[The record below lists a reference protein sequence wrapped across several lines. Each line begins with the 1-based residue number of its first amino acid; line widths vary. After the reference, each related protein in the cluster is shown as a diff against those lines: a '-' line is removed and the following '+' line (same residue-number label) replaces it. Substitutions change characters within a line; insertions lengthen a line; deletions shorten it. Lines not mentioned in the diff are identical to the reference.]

1 VDPVSIA
8 VLLAGASA
16 SCLALFSA
24 GSTAKD
30 VRRSVQAF
38 EQVVGELASLTP
50 GDREVKET
58 TPMPGLNEVIA
69 ALPVRQA
76 LLAICREVDRLVHAA
91 AGYDET
97 VLERYD
103 QFCQTL
109 QRLTQAAHNCPESSI
124 PKEAVQTILAV
135 SQQAARDLQRITAR
149 GA

>member
-1 VDPVSIA
+1 MDPISIA

-16 SCLALFSA
+16 SGLALFSA
-24 GSTAKD
+24 GSMAKD

-50 GDREVKET
+50 GDSEVKAT

-76 LLAICREVDRLVHAA
+76 LVAICKEVDRLVHAA
-91 AGYDET
+91 AGYDGT

-109 QRLTQAAHNCPESSI
+109 QRLTQAAHDCPESSI

-135 SQQAARDLQRITAR
+135 SQQVARDLQRIAGR
-149 GA
+149 GV